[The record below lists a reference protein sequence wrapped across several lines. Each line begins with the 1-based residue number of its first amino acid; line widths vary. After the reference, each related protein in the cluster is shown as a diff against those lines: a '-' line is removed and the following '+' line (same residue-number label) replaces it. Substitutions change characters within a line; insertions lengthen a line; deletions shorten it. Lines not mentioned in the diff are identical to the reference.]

1 MKKRLRQYPKFPGP
15 VAAVTFNC
23 DGKVAGG
30 VSYTWDE
37 GEKGLK
43 ANAVAPWLGVRMVG
57 EEVKVC
63 SIFVYSF
70 FYVFFCPAH
79 FWFLHFVCKRGTEN
93 FVISYNRRCHIS

>member
-15 VAAVTFNC
+15 VAAVAFNC
-23 DGKVAGG
+23 DGGKVAVG

-63 SIFVYSF
+63 SIFVCSF
-70 FYVFFCPAH
+70 FVVFCDM
-79 FWFLHFVCKRGTEN
+79 LCDN
-93 FVISYNRRCHIS
+93 LRCHIS